1 MKRSEWGDNREVL
14 SLVDCDTQP
23 EGLPAEAGTI
33 VQSVSDVEREYEQ
46 LTADQKMQ
54 VMQRVYQAVEA
65 AQTAH
70 GAEA

>member
-23 EGLPAEAGTI
+23 EGLPAEAGAI

-54 VMQRVYQAVEA
+54 LVQRVYQAVEA
-65 AQTAH
+65 AQAVH
-70 GAEA
+70 RAEA